1 MYSIKVRENILIA
14 HSLPGEVFGP
24 AQNMHGATYLVDAE
38 FFTDKLNE
46 YNIIM
51 DLGVVMKILKETLK
65 VYNYKNLDEV
75 EEFKNIITST
85 EFLAKNI
92 FDKILNKLKSDY
104 PNDYKIL
111 KKIKISLQ
119 ESNRFSICHLG
130 NVNNQNKLSVF
141 QANNLIIHVDILDLI
156 DTYKNT
162 IFKKIT
168 K

>member
-38 FFTDKLNE
+38 FFTDQLNE

-51 DLGVVMKILKETLK
+51 DLGVVTTILKDVLK

-75 EEFKNIITST
+75 DEFKDIITST

-92 FDKILNKLKSDY
+92 CEKILSKLQKHY
-104 PNDYKIL
+104 PDDYKIL

-119 ESNRFSICHLG
+119 ESN
-130 NVNNQNKLSVF
+130 V
-141 QANNLIIHVDILDLI
+141 AWA
-156 DTYKNT
+156 TYEQQIN
-162 IFKKIT
+162 
-168 K
+168 

>member
-51 DLGVVMKILKETLK
+51 DLGVVTTILKDTLK

-75 EEFKNIITST
+75 NEFKDIITST

-92 FDKILNKLKSDY
+92 CEKVLNKLQNNY

-119 ESNRFSICHLG
+119 ESN
-130 NVNNQNKLSVF
+130 V
-141 QANNLIIHVDILDLI
+141 AWA
-156 DTYKNT
+156 TYEQQIN
-162 IFKKIT
+162 
-168 K
+168 

>member
-75 EEFKNIITST
+75 EEFKNILTST

-92 FDKILNKLKSDY
+92 FDKIMDQYL
-104 PNDYKIL
+104 
-111 KKIKISLQ
+111 
-119 ESNRFSICHLG
+119 FH
-130 NVNNQNKLSVF
+130 VNS
-141 QANNLIIHVDILDLI
+141 
-156 DTYKNT
+156 
-162 IFKKIT
+162 
-168 K
+168 

>member
-14 HSLPGEVFGP
+14 HSLQGEVFGP

-38 FFTDKLNE
+38 FFTDVLNK

-51 DLGVVMKILKETLK
+51 DLGVVTTILKDTLK

-75 EEFKNIITST
+75 DEFKDIITST

-92 FDKILNKLKSDY
+92 CEKIINKLQNNY
-104 PNDYKIL
+104 PDDYKIL

-119 ESNRFSICHLG
+119 ESN
-130 NVNNQNKLSVF
+130 V
-141 QANNLIIHVDILDLI
+141 AWA
-156 DTYKNT
+156 TYEQQIN
-162 IFKKIT
+162 
-168 K
+168 

>member
-51 DLGVVMKILKETLK
+51 DLGVVTTILKDTLK

-75 EEFKNIITST
+75 EEFKDIITST

-92 FDKILNKLKSDY
+92 CEKIINKLQNNY
-104 PNDYKIL
+104 PDDYKIL

-119 ESNRFSICHLG
+119 ESN
-130 NVNNQNKLSVF
+130 V
-141 QANNLIIHVDILDLI
+141 AWA
-156 DTYKNT
+156 TYEQQIN
-162 IFKKIT
+162 
-168 K
+168 